1 MATGDHDYGDA
12 VLDGDLLVIMMVKVR
27 FEVPQTCV
35 AILGSEQYIEEFL
48 DGVVKSV
55 NETEPGTM
63 LYEYYL
69 SEDKKKVSLI
79 EIYKTDADAVI
90 HMKNFLAAPHS
101 GPFLETFEIES
112 FKVMG
117 NSSNELKEILND
129 FTRDHRKLI
138 RGFKRK

>member
-1 MATGDHDYGDA
+1 MCIRDSLNVTNNS
-12 VLDGDLLVIMMVKVR
+12 VNLI
-27 FEVPQTCV
+27 
-35 AILGSEQYIEEFL
+35 EFL

-138 RGFKRK
+138 RVFKRK

>member
-1 MATGDHDYGDA
+1 MKK
-12 VLDGDLLVIMMVKVR
+12 LILLVALFPVFAFSMHHKSDQIIFYLDLNVTNNSVNLK
-27 FEVPQTCV
+27 
-35 AILGSEQYIEEFL
+35 EFL

-129 FTRDHRKLI
+129 FTKDHRKLI

>member
-1 MATGDHDYGDA
+1 MKKLILLI
-12 VLDGDLLVIMMVKVR
+12 VLFPVFAFSMHHKYDPIIFYLDLKVKNNS
-27 FEVPQTCV
+27 
-35 AILGSEQYIEEFL
+35 INIEEFL

-69 SEDKKKVSLI
+69 SEDKKQVSLI
-79 EIYKTDADAVI
+79 EIYKTDVDAVI

>member
-1 MATGDHDYGDA
+1 MHHKSESIIFY
-12 VLDGDLLVIMMVKVR
+12 LDLNIKNNSVNV
-27 FEVPQTCV
+27 
-35 AILGSEQYIEEFL
+35 EEFL

-55 NETEPGTM
+55 NESEPGTI

-69 SEDKKKVSLI
+69 SEDKKKVSLK
-79 EIYKTDADAVI
+79 IYKTDADALI

-112 FKVMG
+112 FWVLG

-138 RGFKRK
+138 HGFKRK

>member
-1 MATGDHDYGDA
+1 MKK
-12 VLDGDLLVIMMVKVR
+12 LILLVVLFPVFAFSMHHKSDQIIFYLDLNVINNSVNIK
-27 FEVPQTCV
+27 
-35 AILGSEQYIEEFL
+35 EFL

-55 NETEPGTM
+55 NETEQGTM

>member
-1 MATGDHDYGDA
+1 MSF
-12 VLDGDLLVIMMVKVR
+12 VLFPVFAFSMHHKSDQIIFYLDLKVKNNSVN
-27 FEVPQTCV
+27 
-35 AILGSEQYIEEFL
+35 IEEFL

>member
-1 MATGDHDYGDA
+1 MKK
-12 VLDGDLLVIMMVKVR
+12 LILLVVLFPVFAFSMHHKSDSIIFYLDLNITNNSVNV
-27 FEVPQTCV
+27 
-35 AILGSEQYIEEFL
+35 EEFL

>member
-1 MATGDHDYGDA
+1 MKK
-12 VLDGDLLVIMMVKVR
+12 LILLVVLFPVFAFSMHHKSDSIIFYLDLNVINNSVN
-27 FEVPQTCV
+27 V
-35 AILGSEQYIEEFL
+35 EEFL
-48 DGVVKSV
+48 NGVVESV
-55 NETEPGTM
+55 NETEPGTI

-129 FTRDHRKLI
+129 FTKDHRKLI

>member
-1 MATGDHDYGDA
+1 MKKLILLF
-12 VLDGDLLVIMMVKVR
+12 VLFPVFAFSMNHKSESIIFYLDLNIKNNSVNV
-27 FEVPQTCV
+27 
-35 AILGSEQYIEEFL
+35 EEFL

-55 NETEPGTM
+55 NESEPGTM

>member
-1 MATGDHDYGDA
+1 MKK
-12 VLDGDLLVIMMVKVR
+12 LILLVVLFPVFAFSMHHKSDSIIFYLDLNVINNSVN
-27 FEVPQTCV
+27 V
-35 AILGSEQYIEEFL
+35 EEFL
-48 DGVVKSV
+48 NGVVESV
-55 NETEPGTM
+55 NETEPGTI

-101 GPFLETFEIES
+101 DPFLETFEIES

-129 FTRDHRKLI
+129 FTKDHRKLI

>member
-1 MATGDHDYGDA
+1 MKK
-12 VLDGDLLVIMMVKVR
+12 LILLVALFPVFAFSMHHKSDQIIFYLDLNVTNNSVNL
-27 FEVPQTCV
+27 
-35 AILGSEQYIEEFL
+35 IEFL

>member
-1 MATGDHDYGDA
+1 MKK
-12 VLDGDLLVIMMVKVR
+12 LILLVVLFPVFAFSMHHKSDSIIFYLDLNVINNSVNVK
-27 FEVPQTCV
+27 
-35 AILGSEQYIEEFL
+35 EFL
-48 DGVVKSV
+48 SGVVKSV

-79 EIYKTDADAVI
+79 EIYKTDVDAVT

>member
-1 MATGDHDYGDA
+1 MKKLILFF
-12 VLDGDLLVIMMVKVR
+12 VLFPVFTFSMHHKSDSIIFYLDLNIKNNSVNV
-27 FEVPQTCV
+27 
-35 AILGSEQYIEEFL
+35 EEFL

-55 NETEPGTM
+55 NESEPGTI

-79 EIYKTDADAVI
+79 EIYKTDADALI

-117 NSSNELKEILND
+117 NSSDELKEILND
-129 FTRDHRKLI
+129 STRDHRKLI
-138 RGFKRK
+138 HGFKRK

>member
-1 MATGDHDYGDA
+1 MKK
-12 VLDGDLLVIMMVKVR
+12 LILLVVLFPVFAFSMHHKSDSIIFYLDLNVINNSVNVK
-27 FEVPQTCV
+27 
-35 AILGSEQYIEEFL
+35 EFL
-48 DGVVKSV
+48 SGVVKSV

-79 EIYKTDADAVI
+79 EIYKTDVDAVT

-117 NSSNELKEILND
+117 NSSDELKEILND

-138 RGFKRK
+138 QGFKRK

>member
-1 MATGDHDYGDA
+1 MKK
-12 VLDGDLLVIMMVKVR
+12 LILLVALFPVFAFSMHHKSDSIIFYLDLNVINNSVN
-27 FEVPQTCV
+27 V
-35 AILGSEQYIEEFL
+35 EEFL
-48 DGVVKSV
+48 NGVVESV
-55 NETEPGTM
+55 NETEPGTI

>member
-1 MATGDHDYGDA
+1 MKK
-12 VLDGDLLVIMMVKVR
+12 LILLVVLFPVFAFSMHHKSDSIIFYLDLNVINNSVN
-27 FEVPQTCV
+27 V
-35 AILGSEQYIEEFL
+35 EEFL
-48 DGVVKSV
+48 NGVVESV
-55 NETEPGTM
+55 NENEPGTI

-129 FTRDHRKLI
+129 FTKDHRKLI

>member
-1 MATGDHDYGDA
+1 MKK
-12 VLDGDLLVIMMVKVR
+12 LILLVVLFPVFAFSMHHKSDSIIFYLDLNVINNSVN
-27 FEVPQTCV
+27 V
-35 AILGSEQYIEEFL
+35 EEFL
-48 DGVVKSV
+48 NGVVESV
-55 NETEPGTM
+55 NETEQGTI

-129 FTRDHRKLI
+129 FTKDHRKLI

>member
-1 MATGDHDYGDA
+1 MKK
-12 VLDGDLLVIMMVKVR
+12 LILLVVLFPVFAFSMHHKSDSIIFYLDLNVINNSVN
-27 FEVPQTCV
+27 V
-35 AILGSEQYIEEFL
+35 EEFL
-48 DGVVKSV
+48 NGVVESV
-55 NETEPGTM
+55 NENEPGTI

-101 GPFLETFEIES
+101 GPFLENFEIES

>member
-1 MATGDHDYGDA
+1 MKK
-12 VLDGDLLVIMMVKVR
+12 LILLVVLFPVFAFSMHHKSDQIIFYLDLNVINNSVN
-27 FEVPQTCV
+27 V
-35 AILGSEQYIEEFL
+35 EEFL
-48 DGVVKSV
+48 NGVVESV

-129 FTRDHRKLI
+129 FTKDHRKLI

>member
-1 MATGDHDYGDA
+1 MKKLILLF
-12 VLDGDLLVIMMVKVR
+12 VLFPVFAFSMHHKSESIIFYLDLNIKNNSVNV
-27 FEVPQTCV
+27 
-35 AILGSEQYIEEFL
+35 EEFL

-55 NETEPGTM
+55 NESEPGTI

>member
-1 MATGDHDYGDA
+1 MKK
-12 VLDGDLLVIMMVKVR
+12 LILLVVLFPVFAFSMHHKSDSIIFYLDLNVTNNSVN
-27 FEVPQTCV
+27 V
-35 AILGSEQYIEEFL
+35 EEFL

-55 NETEPGTM
+55 NETEPGTK

>member
-1 MATGDHDYGDA
+1 MKK
-12 VLDGDLLVIMMVKVR
+12 LILLVVLFPVFAFSMHHK
-27 FEVPQTCV
+27 
-35 AILGSEQYIEEFL
+35 SESIIFYLDLNIKNNSVNVEEFL

-55 NETEPGTM
+55 NESEPGTM

>member
-1 MATGDHDYGDA
+1 MKK
-12 VLDGDLLVIMMVKVR
+12 LILLVALFPVFAFSMHHKSDQIIFYLDLNVTNNSVNLK
-27 FEVPQTCV
+27 
-35 AILGSEQYIEEFL
+35 EFL

>member
-1 MATGDHDYGDA
+1 MKKLILLF
-12 VLDGDLLVIMMVKVR
+12 VLFPVFAFSMHHKSESIIFYLDLNIKNNSVNV
-27 FEVPQTCV
+27 
-35 AILGSEQYIEEFL
+35 EEFL

-55 NETEPGTM
+55 NESELGTM

>member
-1 MATGDHDYGDA
+1 MKKLILFF
-12 VLDGDLLVIMMVKVR
+12 VLFPVFTFSMHHKSESIIFYLDLNIKNNSVNV
-27 FEVPQTCV
+27 
-35 AILGSEQYIEEFL
+35 EEFL

-55 NETEPGTM
+55 NESEPGTI

>member
-1 MATGDHDYGDA
+1 MKKLILLF
-12 VLDGDLLVIMMVKVR
+12 VLFPVFAFSMHHKSDQIIFYLDLKVKNNSVN
-27 FEVPQTCV
+27 
-35 AILGSEQYIEEFL
+35 IEEFL

-117 NSSNELKEILND
+117 NSSNE
-129 FTRDHRKLI
+129 
-138 RGFKRK
+138 

>member
-1 MATGDHDYGDA
+1 MKK
-12 VLDGDLLVIMMVKVR
+12 LILLVVLFPVFAFSMHHKSDSIIFYLDLNVTNNSVN
-27 FEVPQTCV
+27 V
-35 AILGSEQYIEEFL
+35 EEFL

-55 NETEPGTM
+55 NETEPGTK

-129 FTRDHRKLI
+129 FTSDHRKLI
-138 RGFKRK
+138 HGFKRK

>member
-1 MATGDHDYGDA
+1 MKKLILLF
-12 VLDGDLLVIMMVKVR
+12 VLFPVFAFSMHHKSDQIIFYLDLKVKNNSVN
-27 FEVPQTCV
+27 
-35 AILGSEQYIEEFL
+35 IEEFL

-138 RGFKRK
+138 PGFKR

>member
-1 MATGDHDYGDA
+1 MKKLILLF
-12 VLDGDLLVIMMVKVR
+12 VLFPDFAFSMHHKSDSIIFYLDLNIKNNSVNV
-27 FEVPQTCV
+27 
-35 AILGSEQYIEEFL
+35 EEFL

-55 NETEPGTM
+55 NESEPGTI

-79 EIYKTDADAVI
+79 EIYKTDADALI

-112 FKVMG
+112 FKVLG
-117 NSSNELKEILND
+117 NSSYELKEILND

>member
-1 MATGDHDYGDA
+1 MKK
-12 VLDGDLLVIMMVKVR
+12 LILLVVLFPVFAFSMHHKSDSIIFYLDLNVTNNSVN
-27 FEVPQTCV
+27 V
-35 AILGSEQYIEEFL
+35 EEFL

-55 NETEPGTM
+55 NETEPGTK

-101 GPFLETFEIES
+101 GPFLENFEIES

>member
-1 MATGDHDYGDA
+1 MKKLILLF
-12 VLDGDLLVIMMVKVR
+12 VLFPVFAFSMHHKSESIIFYLDLNIKNNSVNV
-27 FEVPQTCV
+27 
-35 AILGSEQYIEEFL
+35 EEFL
-48 DGVVKSV
+48 NGVVESV